1 MISSVKNE
9 YEKKEK
15 ELDKQINETEQ
26 LRSYTQK
33 MKRQIDKAVEHK
45 AKQLTEKNSTA
56 CRNEY
61 LLKIKV
67 IYGITAAALT
77 YSIYV
82 TILTGINSVRFSRDL
97 LKAIYYVITI
107 AKLPFDIAYKVSN
120 VVYHFKYQMSCPN
133 INILIAVIL
142 TALTFIVMM
151 ISGYSLMYWIARRG
165 IKFYHDKAQDI
176 QSLTMA
182 LTSLAPLVQ
191 YADRLI
197 WMRGN
202 LVIIQLIIH
211 VLYLLIRFIII
222 KNESAEIGD

>member
-1 MISSVKNE
+1 MNLKDKMNSESEKSGNERPRDSGMSETELILKQSHELAMENEQLRNLIISMREQTATMISSVKNE

-26 LRSYTQK
+26 LRTYTQK
-33 MKRQIDKAVEHK
+33 MKSQIDKAVEHK
-45 AKQLTEKNSTA
+45 AKQLTVKNSTA

-61 LLKIKV
+61 LLKIKA

-120 VVYHFKYQMSCPN
+120 FVYHFKY
-133 INILIAVIL
+133 
-142 TALTFIVMM
+142 
-151 ISGYSLMYWIARRG
+151 
-165 IKFYHDKAQDI
+165 
-176 QSLTMA
+176 
-182 LTSLAPLVQ
+182 
-191 YADRLI
+191 
-197 WMRGN
+197 
-202 LVIIQLIIH
+202 
-211 VLYLLIRFIII
+211 
-222 KNESAEIGD
+222 